1 MLTIGGPETKDMA
14 DFAREWQRATGSKGH
29 VVSLPLPGAMG
40 RYLRAGLNLVP
51 EARHGK
57 ETFTGWLA
65 KNADSL

>member
-14 DFAREWQRATGSKGH
+14 DFAREWQRATGARGH
-29 VVSLPLPGAMG
+29 LVRLPFPGPLG

-51 EARHGK
+51 EARHGS
-57 ETFTGWLA
+57 ETFRGWLA